1 MRLLFEAMS
10 VKGKAAEEVTYGEF
24 IAATMWTRMQLDET
38 HLRTAFEV
46 SAMPSMYI
54 CTCICLCILHIYR
67 CYITALTYDSSS
79 AGAVAAVRPAA

>member
-10 VKGKAAEEVTYGEF
+10 VKGKAADEVTYGEF

-46 SAMPSMYI
+46 KFMPYTYMIAYI
-54 CTCICLCILHIYR
+54 CMYMLQ
-67 CYITALTYDSSS
+67 
-79 AGAVAAVRPAA
+79 

>member
-10 VKGKAAEEVTYGEF
+10 VKGKAADEVTYGEF

-46 SAMPSMYI
+46 LYIPYKYMYTYI
-54 CTCICLCILHIYR
+54 CVIYVYYILKLLLY
-67 CYITALTYDSSS
+67 
-79 AGAVAAVRPAA
+79 